1 MLMCFWEI
9 YVMGFR
15 SKQQFLISLLPCVYT
30 PLYPMMIR
38 LPPPLPRRYS
48 ITLDKRREPQGSVRQ
63 Q

>member
-1 MLMCFWEI
+1 
-9 YVMGFR
+9 MGFR